1 MIGRLNIAIDDE
13 ASKVITSRERL
24 WEPSFKSL
32 VLSLVTDLSYRKTAF
47 YTNTFLFRTDDGIK
61 DKTLD
66 DLVTRTGKQVTDFRN
81 ELRDQILTE
90 NGFNP
95 ETGEL
100 EDSSKLPDC
109 VKASSPAHSE
119 EELSEFA
126 ETIARKVEEYN
137 NDHEVKI
144 TKPVAE
150 IINSLEVIPEDA
162 VIVCIDEVGV
172 KHQKEYRKP
181 EIKEESQK
189 KLTEEEIKLENAE
202 TVETAI
208 AYVRSSEGT
217 YRIAEKTVFAALLT
231 VLAYLLNNN
240 LLTSR
245 KLLFFTDGARNLKTS
260 IEKIFAFRQFTIN
273 LDWIHV
279 KSYCY
284 QLLTMALKGGKQ
296 NLERNEKIRNRFFA
310 YLWVGDVQGAKGYLD
325 GIDKDY
331 VKNDSMIESVKKY
344 LDRKSE
350 GAEQK
355 YFYCYQMR
363 KELDLINS
371 SNQGEKSNDMIV
383 AQRQKHNGM
392 SWVVDGSA
400 NLGHLKELSVNQEDD
415 IWYRTATLPFKPN
428 RLTEEIVNQYHY
440 QA

>member
-1 MIGRLNIAIDDE
+1 MVGRLNIAIDDE

-66 DLVTRTGKQVTDFRN
+66 DLVARTGKQVTDFRN

-137 NDHEVKI
+137 NDHDVKI

-240 LLTSR
+240 LLASR

-260 IEKIFAFRQFTIN
+260 IEKIFSFRQFTIN

-296 NLERNEKIRNRFFA
+296 NLERNEKIRNGFFA
-310 YLWVGDVQGAKGYLD
+310 YL
-325 GIDKDY
+325 
-331 VKNDSMIESVKKY
+331 
-344 LDRKSE
+344 
-350 GAEQK
+350 
-355 YFYCYQMR
+355 
-363 KELDLINS
+363 
-371 SNQGEKSNDMIV
+371 
-383 AQRQKHNGM
+383 
-392 SWVVDGSA
+392 
-400 NLGHLKELSVNQEDD
+400 
-415 IWYRTATLPFKPN
+415 
-428 RLTEEIVNQYHY
+428 
-440 QA
+440 